1 MIYTNFESI
10 LVPEV
15 NGKQNP
21 EESQNNKK
29 HVACSYG
36 YELICVDDKF
46 SKPFKSYLGEY
57 AVYNLINSMTE
68 ENEHWID
75 IKNKNF
81 NKRTYNY

>member
-1 MIYTNFESI
+1 MIYTDFESI

-57 AVYNLINSMTE
+57 AVYNLINSMIE

>member
-1 MIYTNFESI
+1 MIYANFESI
-10 LVPEV
+10 LVPQV
-15 NGKQNP
+15 NGK
-21 EESQNNKK
+21 QNNKK
-29 HVACSYG
+29 HVAFSYG
-36 YELICVDDKF
+36 HKLVCVDDKF

-57 AVYNLINSMTE
+57 AVYNLINSMIE